1 MKKFF
6 ISICIILSLC
16 LSCQVLA
23 SNSTLIC
30 SSCKHE
36 NNIADKFCGNCG
48 ESLEDEYQALNQKP
62 NIPPL
67 KLPQLSVSDQPLS
80 PSHLFNV
87 PTAEVIDSRDISLM
101 GASAIGMS
109 SGRSLFGNIGIGLG
123 KVAEVEFSTVG
134 LANNIAR
141 GNPTVTTSSF
151 KIKLSP
157 DNYFNWKHCP
167 QLALAFRSSANWKDV
182 NSDLSTIRA
191 NDEWTDKGIA
201 DVRYNTR
208 FTILYGIITL
218 PFEKVKLHAGVSST
232 DIRIRDTAINY
243 YILESNYYDP
253 VEKQKYL
260 TGGFWGFTLDQNPQ
274 TQIMFEVE
282 TIANWSFN
290 EEKQTIDVKND
301 ILAIGGVRFFFID
314 WLSIDTGIWYQGNY
328 RGIADTQ
335 IKLGLNLLLPTSK
348 IIKTGDKP

>member
-1 MKKFF
+1 MKK
-6 ISICIILSLC
+6 ITIAILVVVLIIFYS
-16 LSCQVLA
+16 QILA
-23 SNSTLIC
+23 HDNTLIC
-30 SSCKHE
+30 SNCKHE
-36 NNIADKFCGNCG
+36 NYFTDKFCSSCG
-48 ESLEDEYQALNQKP
+48 ESLEDEYQAFNQKP
-62 NIPPL
+62 NMPPL
-67 KLPQLSVSDQPLS
+67 KFPQLSISDNPLS

-87 PTAEVIDSRDISLM
+87 PTAEVIASRDISLM
-101 GASAIGMS
+101 GASAIGLS
-109 SGRSLFGNIGIGLG
+109 AGRSLFGNIGIGLG
-123 KVAEVEFSTVG
+123 NVAEVEFSTVG

-157 DNYFNWKHCP
+157 DNYFNWKRCP

-182 NSDLSTIRA
+182 QSDYAVIKA
-191 NDEWTDKGIA
+191 NGNWADEGISNIN
-201 DVRYNTR
+201 YNTR

-218 PFEKVKLHAGVSST
+218 PFEKVKIHAGVSST
-232 DIRIRDTAINY
+232 DIRIRDTAVDY
-243 YILESNYYDP
+243 YISESNYFDP
-253 VEKQKYL
+253 AERQKYL

-290 EEKQTIDVKND
+290 EKNQRIDVKND

-314 WLSIDTGIWYQGNY
+314 WLSIDTGVWYQGSY

-348 IIKTGDKP
+348 IIKIGDRP

>member
-6 ISICIILSLC
+6 IPIFLTLFLSF
-16 LSCQVLA
+16 SCQVLA
-23 SNSTLIC
+23 SNSSLIC
-30 SSCKHE
+30 TNCRHV
-36 NNIADKFCGNCG
+36 NNITDKFCSNCG
-48 ESLEDEYQALNQKP
+48 ESLEDEYQALNQKSDKL
-62 NIPPL
+62 PL
-67 KLPQLSVSDQPLS
+67 KLPRLSVSNEPLN

-123 KVAEVEFSTVG
+123 NVAEVEFSTVG

-182 NSDLSTIRA
+182 NSDLSVIRA
-191 NDEWTDKGIA
+191 NDEWVAKDISN
-201 DVRYNTR
+201 VRYNTR

-218 PFEKVKLHAGVSST
+218 PFEKIQFHAGVSST
-232 DIRIRDTAINY
+232 DIRIRDTAIDY
-243 YILESNYYDP
+243 YVLESNYYDP

-314 WLSIDTGIWYQGNY
+314 WLSIDTGVWYQGNY

-348 IIKTGDKP
+348 IIKTGAKP